1 MIGRSGNG
9 MPTFNLHE
17 YMRRRAAEIPN
28 GQSISDVPNGSDAGQ
43 GVLVSDGGMPGVG
56 GAQSKIPLKEIVAD
70 MLSAEQDGADPDEIA
85 RLAKRAMSTD
95 VPPELSGN
103 DEAAQLIIALGRK
116 ASEDQMVQTTD
127 PESGKPERGLA
138 DLASAIADQA
148 GWDRDELVAESKQ
161 RAEMGGTPMP
171 AAPVMGPPVTAS
183 VNRSAAEKSNVP
195 PQSVK
200 EKKKGNPFKVLM
212 GRVQKLLDHGVDER
226 GEVVR
231 TILRGKDNKWKR
243 ETIEQAYDIVKER
256 NVRKER
262 KEQSDPE
269 PEEKKP
275 PTKSFNL
282 ARHLGM
288 QRTAQDARFQSQ
300 PGDTAEKDGGK
311 RRPSLYDVKRPTN
324 SMSFWELISRAQ
336 YLMSA
341 SNADEILLNENM
353 VSDRPQQGGTTRSQ
367 LREIRAE
374 LSNRGYDAA
383 MLNKLFGIPMPR
395 QDSTPQGEEIDPKKL
410 NGVKP
415 RQTV

>member
-1 MIGRSGNG
+1 

-28 GQSISDVPNGSDAGQ
+28 GQSISDVPNGSGAGQ
-43 GVLVSDGGMPGVG
+43 GVLVSDGGMAGAGAG
-56 GAQSKIPLKEIVAD
+56 GPQRKVPLKEIVAD
-70 MLSAEQDGADPDEIA
+70 VLAAEQDGSDPDEIA

-95 VPPELSGN
+95 IPPELSGN

-116 ASEDQMVQTTD
+116 ASEDQTVQTTD
-127 PESGKPERGLA
+127 PESGKPERSLA

-148 GWDRDELVAESKQ
+148 GWDPNELLSESKQ
-161 RAEMGGTPMP
+161 RSEMGGTPMP
-171 AAPVMGPPVTAS
+171 SVPDVAMPPVAAATRTAGS
-183 VNRSAAEKSNVP
+183 GPLP
-195 PQSVK
+195 PSVK

-243 ETIEQAYDIVKER
+243 ETVEQAYDIVKER

-262 KEQSDPE
+262 KDQSEPE
-269 PEEKKP
+269 PPREEGKKE

-282 ARHLGM
+282 SRHLSM
-288 QRTAQDARFQSQ
+288 QRTAAADGRFQSQ
-300 PGDTAEKDGGK
+300 PGETAQQDKGK
-311 RRPSLYDVKRPTN
+311 RRPSLYDIQRPTS
-324 SMSFWELISRAQ
+324 SMSFWELVSRAQ

-341 SNADEILLNENM
+341 SNADSILLNENM
-353 VSDRPQQGGTTRSQ
+353 VNDRPRQGGTTRSQ
-367 LREIRAE
+367 LKEIRAE

-383 MLNKLFGIPMPR
+383 MLNKLFGIPVPR
-395 QDSTPQGEEIDPKKL
+395 QDTTPQGKAIDPKKL
-410 NGVKP
+410 NAVKP